1 MTDDD
6 VQGGVDRFRPGVLE
20 LIAKIVRLNGGVAD
34 VLRRDVSK
42 ALLKGSEIE
51 GSKEKTLIVPVV
63 EANES
68 FL

>member
-1 MTDDD
+1 MADDD
-6 VQGGVDRFRPGVLE
+6 VQGGMERFRPGVLE
-20 LIAKIVRLNGGVAD
+20 LISKLIKVNGGVAD
-34 VLRRDVSK
+34 VLRCDDSTTPT
-42 ALLKGSEIE
+42 KGNEIE